1 MTRLFK
7 PALVL
12 ALGFVLSA
20 CALPKPGDPPRLFS
34 LTPKSTFEQPER
46 PLDLQLAIAEPHAG
60 RALQTDRIA
69 LRPAPLEFRYVKDA
83 RWAGTA
89 PDMIQ
94 TLLMESFENSRAL
107 RAVDRE
113 TNIPRSDYL
122 LLVDLREFQA
132 DDYGGGPPQANVR
145 LTLKLVRLP
154 EARIVASEGFGAE
167 VPAARRGSLHDLIEA
182 FDTALGKVLKRS
194 VAWTIERMSEDD
206 AS

>member
-1 MTRLFK
+1 MTRLLK
-7 PALVL
+7 LALVPALCL
-12 ALGFVLSA
+12 ALFA
-20 CALPKPGDPPRLFS
+20 CSLPKPSDPPRLFTLS
-34 LTPKSTFEQPER
+34 PKSTFEHPEK
-46 PLDLQLAIAEPHAG
+46 PLDLQLAIATPLTG

-83 RWAGTA
+83 RWAGAA
-89 PDMIQ
+89 PDMLQ
-94 TLLMESFENSRAL
+94 TLLMESFENSKAL

-132 DDYGGGPPQANVR
+132 DDFGENAPRANVR
-145 LTLKLVRLP
+145 LTLKLVRQP

-167 VPAARRGSLHDLIEA
+167 VAATRRGSLHDLVEA
-182 FDTALGKVLKRS
+182 FDEALGKVLKRG
-194 VAWTIERMSEDD
+194 VTWTIERMAEDD

>member
-7 PALVL
+7 LALVL
-12 ALGFVLSA
+12 ALGFSLFA

-34 LTPKSTFEQPER
+34 LTPKSTFEQPAAK
-46 PLDLQLAIAEPHAG
+46 LDLQLAVAEPHAG

-83 RWAGTA
+83 RWAGAA
-89 PDMIQ
+89 PAMIQ
-94 TLLMESFENSRAL
+94 TLLVESFENSRAL

-132 DDYGGGPPQANVR
+132 DDYGEGPPRANVR

-154 EARIVASEGFGAE
+154 EARIVASEGFGVEAPAE
-167 VPAARRGSLHDLIEA
+167 IGRAHV
-182 FDTALGKVLKRS
+182 
-194 VAWTIERMSEDD
+194 
-206 AS
+206 

>member
-1 MTRLFK
+1 MTRLLK
-7 PALVL
+7 LVLVL

-34 LTPKSTFEQPER
+34 LTPKTNFNHPTEK
-46 PLDLQLAIAEPHAG
+46 LDLQLAIAEPHAG

-132 DDYGGGPPQANVR
+132 DDFGENAPRANVR

-167 VPAARRGSLHDLIEA
+167 VAATRRGSLLDLVEA
-182 FDTALGKVLKRS
+182 FDTALGKVLKRG
-194 VAWTIERMSEDD
+194 VTWAIERMAADD
-206 AS
+206 AN